1 LEKNYRDENRFSR
14 YSKRKVLISD
24 GAFNHWAF
32 IVFCALL
39 AVIMIASSHSSER
52 KVYQVAE
59 LNQQLRDVEK
69 RNLVDIRKKSDA
81 KEMESNVAKKMEKRS
96 IGLSDKRPYKIT
108 IKSQ

>member
-1 LEKNYRDENRFSR
+1 MKTGLADILKGKF
-14 YSKRKVLISD
+14 LISD
-24 GAFNHWAF
+24 GAFKHWAF

-59 LNQQLRDVEK
+59 LNQQLREL
-69 RNLVDIRKKSDA
+69 RSEFVDIRKRVMQK
-81 KEMESNVAKKMEKRS
+81 KMESNVAKKMEKRS

>member
-1 LEKNYRDENRFSR
+1 MKAGLADILKGKF
-14 YSKRKVLISD
+14 LISD

-52 KVYQVAE
+52 KVFQVAE
-59 LNQQLRDVEK
+59 LNQQLREL
-69 RNLVDIRKKSDA
+69 RSEFVDIRKTVMQK
-81 KEMESNVAKKMEKRS
+81 KMESNVAKKMEKRF